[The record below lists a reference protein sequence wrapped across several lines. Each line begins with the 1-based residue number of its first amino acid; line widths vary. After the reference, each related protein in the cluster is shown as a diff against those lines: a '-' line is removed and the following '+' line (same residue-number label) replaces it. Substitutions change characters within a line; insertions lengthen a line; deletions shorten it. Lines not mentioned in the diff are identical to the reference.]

1 MTAALRLKLI
11 KCEAVRPGKHL
22 YPCVMV
28 RRNPLLPVDDEVGHI
43 DGAEHAGSLVKIHVH
58 APPVSSGK

>member
-1 MTAALRLKLI
+1 
-11 KCEAVRPGKHL
+11 
-22 YPCVMV
+22 VMV